1 MTHALTG
8 FLNDKNHPL
17 RSALTDEM
25 HVRRFPSFSAPMRLT
40 QLVMFTGE
48 QSSLDA
54 RRHVETLCSRYG
66 VSAPKG
72 KYFTVRLGDLQLVW
86 EHHTEFSTY
95 SFIRTGPFGHPFAQP
110 VLLDVP
116 HDWVQSLPGQVLR
129 ATQVALL
136 DRHAPEPDEALLSQC
151 FNRDDL
157 MSCDVL
163 NGEARIWSD
172 FKLNEDGLGRLLI
185 RDQALQSGGDTARL
199 VQRLQELG
207 NYRNMAMLGLP
218 VAQSLTP
225 TLSALEQRLAVLTHE
240 IAAGSAD
247 EGRLLEDIS
256 VLSADLARVTADT
269 RYRMT
274 ATRAYAQLVSDR
286 LRSLDVRRVGGYQTL
301 IDFTERRLTP
311 AERTCD
317 SFAQRLEDLSLRAS
331 WASSLMRTRIET
343 TLERQSTALLHS
355 MNHRT
360 HMQLRLQQTVEGLSV
375 LAISY
380 YVVGL
385 LAYAAKPLGHWW
397 QWDPSLLLGIA
408 APVVVAVAWYAM
420 RRLRYRVSGP
430 GDGSHS
436 A

>member
-1 MTHALTG
+1 MAHALTG

-48 QSSLDA
+48 QQLADA
-54 RRHVETLCSRYG
+54 RKHVESLCAKFG
-66 VSAPKG
+66 VAAPKG
-72 KYFTVRLGDLQLVW
+72 KYFAVRLGELQLVW

-95 SFIRTGPFGHPFAQP
+95 SFIKTGPFEHPFDEP

-116 HDWVQSLPGQVLR
+116 HDWVKTMPGQVLR

-136 DRHAPEPDEALLSQC
+136 DRHAPEPDEALLSQY

-157 MSCDVL
+157 MSCDVS

-172 FKLNEDGLGRLLI
+172 FKLNADGMGRLLI

-225 TLSALEQRLAVLTHE
+225 TLSALEQRLAALTHE

-385 LAYAAKPLGHWW
+385 LGYAAKPLGHWW

-408 APVVVAVAWYAM
+408 APVVVAGAWYAM
-420 RRLRYRVSGP
+420 RRLRYRVSGSS
-430 GDGSHS
+430 DASNS

>member
-1 MTHALTG
+1 MHALTG
-8 FLNDKNHPL
+8 FLNNKNHPL

-25 HVRRFPSFSAPMRLT
+25 HVRRFPSFTAPMRMT

-48 QSSLDA
+48 QPALDA
-54 RRHVETLCSRYG
+54 RKHVEALCAKYD
-66 VSAPKG
+66 VVAPKG
-72 KYFTVRLGDLQLVW
+72 KYFAVQLGGLQLVW

-95 SFIRTGPFGHPFAQP
+95 SFIKTGPFDHPFNDP

-116 HDWVQSLPGQVLR
+116 HDWVESLPGQVLR
-129 ATQVALL
+129 ATQVAVM
-136 DRHAPEPDEALLSQC
+136 DRYTAEPDQRLLSEC
-151 FNRDDL
+151 FSRADL
-157 MSCDVL
+157 MSCEVS

-172 FKLNEDGLGRLLI
+172 FKLNADGMGRLLI

-225 TLSALEQRLAVLTHE
+225 TLSALEQRLAALTHE

-256 VLSADLARVTADT
+256 VLSADLARVTAET

-286 LRSLDVRRVGGYQTL
+286 LRSLDVTRVAGYQTL

-311 AERTCD
+311 AERTCE
-317 SFAQRLEDLSLRAS
+317 SFAQRLDDLSQRAS

-380 YVVGL
+380 YFIGIL
-385 LAYAAKPLGHWW
+385 SYAAKPLAHVFPT
-397 QWDPSLLLGIA
+397 WDATVMLGIA
-408 APVVVAVAWYAM
+408 APVVVAIAWYAM
-420 RRLRYRVSGP
+420 RRLRYRMGGAVENG
-430 GDGSHS
+430 
-436 A
+436 